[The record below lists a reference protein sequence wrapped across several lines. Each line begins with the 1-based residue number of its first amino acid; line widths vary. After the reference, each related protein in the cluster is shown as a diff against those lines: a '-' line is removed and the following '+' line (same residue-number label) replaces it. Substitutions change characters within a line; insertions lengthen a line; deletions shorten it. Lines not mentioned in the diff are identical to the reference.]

1 MRDGKYRAQG
11 PFLHSILAGAFG
23 GTLLPIFLLLW
34 RKEGARL
41 FALIGILSSL
51 VIVYTSSTSTALL
64 AVGSGVLAL
73 CAWPLRQKM
82 RLIRWGT
89 VAVLC
94 GLHMVMKAPVWA
106 LVGRIDLVG
115 GSSGYHRY
123 QLIDQFI
130 KRFSEWWLLGV
141 KSTND
146 WGWDLWDTSNMYVE
160 WGTTGGLLTFIAFL
174 AVIWSAFR
182 AVGVYRK
189 IAEDRGEDQWEMWCL
204 GSALFAH
211 TVAFIG
217 ITYFDQ
223 TIVSWMALLAMIAAY
238 SNVYAGTEVRS
249 KATVLQTARVPSRP
263 LRGLA
268 PNSRYA
274 QNKNRSAPRTV

>member
-1 MRDGKYRAQG
+1 M
-11 PFLHSILAGAFG
+11 
-23 GTLLPIFLLLW
+23 LW
-34 RKEGARL
+34 RKEGARK
-41 FALIGILSSL
+41 FALAGILSSC

-64 AVGSGVLAL
+64 AGGAGILAL

-89 VAVLC
+89 VATLC
-94 GLHMVMKAPVWA
+94 GLHLVMKAPVWS

-130 KRFSEWWLLGV
+130 NRFSEWWLLGV

-160 WGTTGGLLTFIAFL
+160 WGTTGGLLTFVAFL
-174 AVIWSAFR
+174 AIIWSAFR

-189 IAEDRGEDQWEMWCL
+189 IADEKGADQWEIWCL
-204 GSALFAH
+204 GSAFFAH
-211 TVAFIG
+211 TVGFIG
-217 ITYFDQ
+217 STYYDQ
-223 TIVSWMALLAMIAAY
+223 IIVSWMALLAMIAAF
-238 SNVYAGTEVRS
+238 SNEYAGVALVS
-249 KATVLQTARVPSRP
+249 NGTVLQGAGVSSRP

-268 PNSRYA
+268 ANRYA
-274 QNKNRSAPRTV
+274 ANKNRTIPRTV